1 MFANADKEMNR
12 NLHHAAYLKACIS
25 ALTGDATTAVRFL
38 DAAVKNGMP
47 NYPAFSPDKCFD
59 KVRSTPQFV
68 QFMAQLKP
76 VWEQYERQM
85 R

>member
-1 MFANADKEMNR
+1 M
-12 NLHHAAYLKACIS
+12 
-25 ALTGDATTAVRFL
+25 GDATSAVQWL
-38 DAAVKNGMP
+38 DETVKNGMP
-47 NYPAFSPDKCFD
+47 IYPAFFRDHCFD
-59 KVRSTPQFV
+59 KVRKAPEFV